1 MALHVA
7 DPEVSKLVTKLAK
20 LEKISKTEVL
30 RRVLRKAMEE
40 RERAEKR
47 KHFYEVA
54 TRVGDEARRRGIKPV
69 TKEEMD
75 WLWGMDQL
83 DDH

>member
-20 LEKISKTEVL
+20 LEKTTKTEIL
-30 RRVLRKAMEE
+30 RRVLRKALEG
-40 RERAEKR
+40 RERAQKR
-47 KHFYEVA
+47 KRFFEVA
-54 TRVGDEARRRGIKPV
+54 TRVGNEAREKGIEPV

-83 DDH
+83 DDR

>member
-7 DPEVSKLVTKLAK
+7 DPEVDRLVTKLAK
-20 LEKISKTEVL
+20 LEKTTKTEML
-30 RRVLRKAMEE
+30 RRLLRKALEG
-40 RERAEKR
+40 RERARKR
-47 KHFYEVA
+47 KRFFEVA
-54 TRVGDEARRRGIKPV
+54 TRVAEEAQRRGIRPV

>member
-20 LEKISKTEVL
+20 LEKITKTELL
-30 RRVLRKAMEE
+30 RRLLRKALEG
-40 RERAEKR
+40 RERAKKR
-47 KHFYEVA
+47 KHFFEIA
-54 TRVGDEARRRGIKPV
+54 TRVGNEAREKGIPPV

>member
-1 MALHVA
+1 MA

-20 LEKISKTEVL
+20 LEKTTKTEIL
-30 RRVLRKAMEE
+30 RRLLRKAIED

-47 KHFYEVA
+47 KHFFEVA
-54 TRVGDEARRRGIKPV
+54 TRVATEAQKRGIKPV
-69 TKEEMD
+69 TKEERD

>member
-7 DPEVSKLVTKLAK
+7 DPEVSKLVTRLAK
-20 LEKISKTEVL
+20 LEKTTKTELL
-30 RRVLRKAMEE
+30 RRVLRKAMED
-40 RERAEKR
+40 RQRAEKR
-47 KHFYEVA
+47 KGFRELA
-54 TRVGDEARRRGIKPV
+54 TRIAQDARKRGIKPV

-83 DDH
+83 DGN

>member
-7 DPEVSKLVTKLAK
+7 DREVDRLVTKLAK
-20 LEKISKTEVL
+20 LEKTTKTEIL
-30 RRVLRKAMEE
+30 RRVLRKAMEDHV
-40 RERAEKR
+40 RAEKR
-47 KHFYEVA
+47 KHFREVA
-54 TRVGDEARRRGIKPV
+54 TRIAEEARRRGIKPV

-83 DDH
+83 DGN

>member
-20 LEKISKTEVL
+20 LEKTTKTEIL
-30 RRVLRKAMEE
+30 RRVLRKALEG
-40 RERAEKR
+40 RQRAEKR
-47 KHFYEVA
+47 KKFFEVA
-54 TRVGDEARRRGIKPV
+54 MRVGDEARRRGIKPV